1 MVTQS
6 RVTKG
11 TKNEKKIEPRIMVQ
25 RWAIERT
32 SELASIEPRMATQWY
47 EQRSNDEQSWEQ
59 MIMFRQNLGWHPD
72 YGVKEGVYPKKT

>member
-25 RWAIERT
+25 RWAIKRT
-32 SELASIEPRMATQWY
+32 NELASIEPRMATQWC
-47 EQRSNDEQSWEQ
+47 ETKSTKIENE
-59 MIMFRQNLGWHPD
+59 
-72 YGVKEGVYPKKT
+72 